1 MYYQVLK
8 QDKQAA
14 QGAQPELFIVAQDN
28 LEHFLHEQ
36 LTQNVVLIFSSFP
49 ERNLYTEEND
59 AD

>member
-28 LEHFLHEQ
+28 LEHFLSH
-36 LTQNVVLIFSSFP
+36 
-49 ERNLYTEEND
+49 R
-59 AD
+59 